1 MNLGAQCVKA
11 VHIRA
16 LPTMLATLLGLSM
29 QGSLL
34 AQFNDKHAVLD
45 GNRHF
50 HVKEKSDRLI
60 LRSSGKLVA
69 EFVFRDAKI
78 RRPYFANVHA
88 PSGVRVTRTHPP
100 IAGVDAMDHDT
111 MHPGLWLGLG
121 DVSGVDFWRN
131 EGTIEH
137 LRFITKP
144 TVSGQGV
151 RFATESRLLSPDGM
165 EICRLTSRFQLAAHP
180 AGWLLIW
187 EATFRSDER
196 DFTFGDQE
204 EMGFGARV
212 ATQLTEK
219 AGGLIV
225 NSHGRKT
232 AANTWGQPALWCDYS
247 GVAIE
252 RPAGITLM
260 SDPANFRTSWWHNRD
275 YGVFVANPFGRAA
288 MKQGPNSQ
296 VTVRRGKPFRIC
308 FAAMAHDTTEYKPA
322 KAYQDFLNQLKQR
335 STDD

>member
-1 MNLGAQCVKA
+1 MKA

-45 GNRHF
+45 GNRRF
-50 HVKEKSDRLI
+50 RVEEKSDRLI

-151 RFATESRLLSPDGM
+151 RFATGSRLLSPDGM

-196 DFTFGDQE
+196 
-204 EMGFGARV
+204 
-212 ATQLTEK
+212 
-219 AGGLIV
+219 
-225 NSHGRKT
+225 
-232 AANTWGQPALWCDYS
+232 
-247 GVAIE
+247 
-252 RPAGITLM
+252 
-260 SDPANFRTSWWHNRD
+260 
-275 YGVFVANPFGRAA
+275 
-288 MKQGPNSQ
+288 
-296 VTVRRGKPFRIC
+296 
-308 FAAMAHDTTEYKPA
+308 
-322 KAYQDFLNQLKQR
+322 
-335 STDD
+335 